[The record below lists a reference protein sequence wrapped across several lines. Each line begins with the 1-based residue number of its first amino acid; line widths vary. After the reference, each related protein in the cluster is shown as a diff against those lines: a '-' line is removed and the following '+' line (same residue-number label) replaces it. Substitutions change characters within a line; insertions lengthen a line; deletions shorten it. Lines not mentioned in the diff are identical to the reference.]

1 MNIIGGRMLF
11 RRTVKPAD
19 FEGKGGEV
27 ELSFS
32 IAEGEDCQTAL
43 GMVDKL
49 IHERVMRM
57 IHRPDYRPDTGP
69 AVGALTDSAAA
80 TIATDTEAALA
91 RLRQHTGSN
100 GAVEALRPALEQAAV
115 AGAADMVPTG
125 AAHPQSSQTP
135 AEAVRRHRR
144 SKAEIDAEIEARDA
158 ASKTSSMM
166 QPPEQPPLPQPSAPS
181 ASGDAASMSN
191 GSQPPS
197 IPAQPTP
204 AETAI
209 ASPGPAQDA
218 AVMMPGAEVA
228 AVPYYGDTDLDSAV
242 LKAREAGVPVIDV
255 RLLIGEMCI
264 GLPAVG
270 MYNIPDDKR
279 PAFVNA
285 LRTKAALVA
294 EMKGM

>member
-57 IHRPDYRPDTGP
+57 IHRPDYRPDTEP

-135 AEAVRRHRR
+135 AEAVRRYRR

-158 ASKTSSMM
+158 AAKASMM
-166 QPPEQPPLPQPSAPS
+166 PSPEQPPPASALPADASMMTAAPAVSNGISVSPQVEAASAPTPS
-181 ASGDAASMSN
+181 PDAAAM
-191 GSQPPS
+191 
-197 IPAQPTP
+197 TP
-204 AETAI
+204 A
-209 ASPGPAQDA
+209 
-218 AVMMPGAEVA
+218 AEVA
-228 AVPYYGDTDLDSAV
+228 AAAQHYGDTDLDSAV

>member
-69 AVGALTDSAAA
+69 AVGALTDSVAA

-125 AAHPQSSQTP
+125 AAHPQSGQTP
-135 AEAVRRHRR
+135 AEAVRRYRR
-144 SKAEIDAEIEARDA
+144 SKAEIEADEARDA
-158 ASKTSSMM
+158 AGKTSSMM
-166 QPPEQPPLPQPSAPS
+166 QPPVTAASSADGAS
-181 ASGDAASMSN
+181 SGDAAIMTN
-191 GSQPPS
+191 GNQPAL

-218 AVMMPGAEVA
+218 AAMMPAAEVA
-228 AVPYYGDTDLDSAV
+228 AVTQHYGDTDLDSAV